1 MTWPVLYAV
10 LLSICRKYV
19 ESSR

>member
-19 ESSR
+19 VSNR